1 MTDRRETKIEIAL
14 GDPAMVADVLERV
27 VSATAALANMQIDRL
42 VNALTVVDAL
52 APSAE
57 IDVSA
62 EKPRQIGITVSEGRL
77 ELAFEQLIDG
87 EAERF
92 HENASLPAVGN
103 VLNTLASGSAIE
115 ADGELTKLV
124 VVLD

>member
-62 EKPRQIGITVSEGRL
+62 ENPRQVGITVSEGRL